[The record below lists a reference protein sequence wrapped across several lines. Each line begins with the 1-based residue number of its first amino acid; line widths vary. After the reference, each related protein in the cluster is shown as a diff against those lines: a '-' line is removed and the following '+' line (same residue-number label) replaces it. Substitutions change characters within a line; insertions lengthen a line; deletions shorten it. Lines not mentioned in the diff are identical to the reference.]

1 MSKLKSM
8 VQSKLDKLFVKELG
22 IISPDKI
29 MIKERFVS
37 STTTDLLSSNS
48 HSADYMYIDT
58 EKLNAILSEESYLN
72 R

>member
-22 IISPDKI
+22 IISPDQI

-37 STTTDLLSSNS
+37 STTTDLISTNTHSS
-48 HSADYMYIDT
+48 DYMYIDT
-58 EKLNAILSEESYLN
+58 EKLNALMSEESYLN